1 MNLQP
6 VNIGGIEC
14 DALIHHELAME
25 AEIPDYPVEEGYS
38 VQDTMILK
46 PRTLS
51 LTVIVTNTPIT
62 FRSHASLGR
71 VQEVAARFQEL
82 YQSRQLITVT
92 SAKGSFQNMGIT
104 SLSLPYDVSTKTS
117 LEIPITLKEV
127 LTTTA
132 QTVTIPSEYGRGGD
146 TGTTAGTTNTS
157 PYGSETGTAT
167 STVGNSTVGNSTNN
181 GDSSEGGGGS
191 LPYNLIESI
200 AGEGAVES
208 MVGSAVDYFGG
219 GS

>member
-25 AEIPDYPVEEGYS
+25 AEIPDYPVEVGYS

-51 LTVIVTNTPIT
+51 LTVVVTNTPIT
-62 FRSHASLGR
+62 FRSHASPGR

-92 SAKGSFQNMGIT
+92 SVKGSFQNMGIT
-104 SLSLPYDVSTKTS
+104 NLSLPYDVSTKTS

-146 TGTTAGTTNTS
+146 TGTTAGTANTS
-157 PYGSETGTAT
+157 PYGSETGTA
-167 STVGNSTVGNSTNN
+167 STVTGNSAENEQSGDEKGASAIYSIGSMIMGSEEALEN
-181 GDSSEGGGGS
+181 G
-191 LPYNLIESI
+191 IES
-200 AGEGAVES
+200 V
-208 MVGSAVDYFGG
+208 VGYFGG

>member
-62 FRSHASLGR
+62 FRSHASPGR

-146 TGTTAGTTNTS
+146 TGTTAGTANTS
-157 PYGSETGTAT
+157 PYGSETGTG
-167 STVGNSTVGNSTNN
+167 STVTGNSVENEQSGDEKGASAIYSIGSMIMGSEEALKN
-181 GDSSEGGGGS
+181 G
-191 LPYNLIESI
+191 IES
-200 AGEGAVES
+200 V
-208 MVGSAVDYFGG
+208 VGYFGG

>member
-51 LTVIVTNTPIT
+51 LTVVVTNTPIT
-62 FRSHASLGR
+62 FHSHASPGR

-82 YQSRQLITVT
+82 YQSRQLITVI

-104 SLSLPYDVSTKTS
+104 SLSLPYDTSTKTS

-146 TGTTAGTTNTS
+146 TGTTAGTANTS
-157 PYGSETGTAT
+157 PYGSETGTA
-167 STVGNSTVGNSTNN
+167 STVTGNSVENEQSGDERGASAIYSIGSMIMGSEEALEN
-181 GDSSEGGGGS
+181 G
-191 LPYNLIESI
+191 IES
-200 AGEGAVES
+200 V
-208 MVGSAVDYFGG
+208 VGYFGG

>member
-62 FRSHASLGR
+62 FRSHASPGR

-146 TGTTAGTTNTS
+146 TGTTAGTANTS
-157 PYGSETGTAT
+157 PYGSETGTA
-167 STVGNSTVGNSTNN
+167 STVTGNSVENEQSGDEKGASAIYSIGSMIMGREEALKN
-181 GDSSEGGGGS
+181 G
-191 LPYNLIESI
+191 IE
-200 AGEGAVES
+200 
-208 MVGSAVDYFGG
+208 SAVDYFGG

>member
-1 MNLQP
+1 
-6 VNIGGIEC
+6 
-14 DALIHHELAME
+14 
-25 AEIPDYPVEEGYS
+25 
-38 VQDTMILK
+38 
-46 PRTLS
+46 
-51 LTVIVTNTPIT
+51 
-62 FRSHASLGR
+62 
-71 VQEVAARFQEL
+71 
-82 YQSRQLITVT
+82 
-92 SAKGSFQNMGIT
+92 MGIT

-146 TGTTAGTTNTS
+146 TGTTAGTANTS

-167 STVGNSTVGNSTNN
+167 STVGNSTSNGN
-181 GDSSEGGGGS
+181 SSEGGGGS
-191 LPYNLIESI
+191 LAYNLIESI
-200 AGEGAVES
+200 AGEGAVDS

>member
-62 FRSHASLGR
+62 FRSHASPGR
-71 VQEVAARFQEL
+71 VQEVAAV
-82 YQSRQLITVT
+82 SRSFTR
-92 SAKGSFQNMGIT
+92 AGSS
-104 SLSLPYDVSTKTS
+104 SLLPVPREVFRIWASPVWSLPYRCID
-117 LEIPITLKEV
+117 
-127 LTTTA
+127 
-132 QTVTIPSEYGRGGD
+132 
-146 TGTTAGTTNTS
+146 
-157 PYGSETGTAT
+157 
-167 STVGNSTVGNSTNN
+167 
-181 GDSSEGGGGS
+181 
-191 LPYNLIESI
+191 
-200 AGEGAVES
+200 
-208 MVGSAVDYFGG
+208 
-219 GS
+219 

>member
-51 LTVIVTNTPIT
+51 LTVVVTNTPIT
-62 FRSHASLGR
+62 FRSHTSPGR

-92 SAKGSFQNMGIT
+92 SVKGSFQNMGIT
-104 SLSLPYDVSTKTS
+104 SLSLPYD
-117 LEIPITLKEV
+117 TLKEV

-146 TGTTAGTTNTS
+146 TGTTAGTANTS

-167 STVGNSTVGNSTNN
+167 STVGNSTN
-181 GDSSEGGGGS
+181 GDDSGDNASLLHKLTEG
-191 LPYNLIESI
+191 LF
-200 AGEGAVES
+200 GEGFWDKYQE
-208 MVGSAVDYFGG
+208 GDYQW
-219 GS
+219 

>member
-62 FRSHASLGR
+62 FRSHASPGR

-146 TGTTAGTTNTS
+146 TGTTAGTANTS
-157 PYGSETGTAT
+157 PYGSETGTA
-167 STVGNSTVGNSTNN
+167 STVTGNSAENEQSGDEKGASAIYSIGSMIMGSEEALEN
-181 GDSSEGGGGS
+181 G
-191 LPYNLIESI
+191 IES
-200 AGEGAVES
+200 V
-208 MVGSAVDYFGG
+208 VGYFGG

>member
-51 LTVIVTNTPIT
+51 LTVVVTNTPIT
-62 FRSHASLGR
+62 FRSHTSPGR

-92 SAKGSFQNMGIT
+92 SVKGSFQNMGIT
-104 SLSLPYDVSTKTS
+104 SLSLPYDTSTKTS

-146 TGTTAGTTNTS
+146 TGTTAGTANTS
-157 PYGSETGTAT
+157 PYGSETGTA
-167 STVGNSTVGNSTNN
+167 STVTGNSAENEQSGDEKGASAIYSIGSMIMGSEEALEN
-181 GDSSEGGGGS
+181 G
-191 LPYNLIESI
+191 IES
-200 AGEGAVES
+200 V
-208 MVGSAVDYFGG
+208 VGYFGG

>member
-62 FRSHASLGR
+62 FRSHASPGR

-146 TGTTAGTTNTS
+146 TGTTAGTANTS
-157 PYGSETGTAT
+157 PYGSETGTA
-167 STVGNSTVGNSTNN
+167 STVTGNSVENEQSGDEKGASAIYSIGSMIMGSEEALKN
-181 GDSSEGGGGS
+181 G
-191 LPYNLIESI
+191 IES
-200 AGEGAVES
+200 V
-208 MVGSAVDYFGG
+208 VGYFGC

>member
-62 FRSHASLGR
+62 FRSHASPGS

-146 TGTTAGTTNTS
+146 TGTTAGTANTS
-157 PYGSETGTAT
+157 PYGSETGTA
-167 STVGNSTVGNSTNN
+167 STVTGNSVENEQSGDEKGASAIYSIGSMIMGSEEALKN
-181 GDSSEGGGGS
+181 G
-191 LPYNLIESI
+191 IES
-200 AGEGAVES
+200 V
-208 MVGSAVDYFGG
+208 VGYFGG

>member
-25 AEIPDYPVEEGYS
+25 AEIPDYPVEKGYS

-200 AGEGAVES
+200 AGEGAVDS
-208 MVGSAVDYFGG
+208 MVGSTIDYFGG